1 MKSRYSQSGYLMEIP
16 IILFITAVLLG
27 VLLPNLPDMAGK
39 IVVIVVALIWIAGL
53 YYMIVIPGWQP
64 GAESPSRSGK
74 VMRLILFIALA
85 ICILLVTGAYVFHRK
100 QSVTDHNYLLRNSV
114 VFDSLMQ

>member
-1 MKSRYSQSGYLMEIP
+1 MEIP
-16 IILFITAVLLG
+16 IILFISAVLIG

-64 GAESPSRSGK
+64 GAETPSRLGK
-74 VMRLILFIALA
+74 FMRLILFVAFALL
-85 ICILLVTGAYVFHRK
+85 ILSVTGAYIFYSK
-100 QSVTDHNYLLRNSV
+100 
-114 VFDSLMQ
+114 